1 MNEFYK
7 LKIIINKEQS
17 SERLDKILT
26 KKLDKFSRSQ
36 VKILIKNG
44 NVKKNS
50 EIINDPSYIV
60 KGSEIFEVEIFDKK
74 INNYKP
80 EKIKLDVVY
89 EDKDCIVINKSP
101 GIVTHPAPGNET
113 GTLVQALIYHTN
125 NKLSQNNDSSRPGI
139 IHRLDKDTSGLL
151 VVAKN
156 DFFHN
161 SVSEQFK
168 SHTIERK
175 YKALVWGI
183 PKNQIIEGYIERNK
197 INRKKMSLNKKGNG
211 KFSKTEVKL
220 IKNYGNSSLV
230 ECKLHTGRTHQVR
243 LHLTSVNSPLVGD
256 KLYGKSKTGT
266 FGKKKETF
274 NKFLILKNFERQALH
289 AYYLSFY
296 HPNLKKTLKFT
307 TDLPEDIS
315 NLINLLVKY

>member
-220 IKNYGNSSLV
+220 IKIM
-230 ECKLHTGRTHQVR
+230 
-243 LHLTSVNSPLVGD
+243 
-256 KLYGKSKTGT
+256 
-266 FGKKKETF
+266 ET
-274 NKFLILKNFERQALH
+274 QA
-289 AYYLSFY
+289 
-296 HPNLKKTLKFT
+296 
-307 TDLPEDIS
+307 
-315 NLINLLVKY
+315 